1 MRKIAIYKERLAVQL
16 PGRLLIYTL
25 PEQGGEH
32 ASINGSI
39 KPTEKLPLTVEC
51 NLLVLTAQVPG
62 WASA

>member
-1 MRKIAIYKERLAVQL
+1 MQL

>member
-16 PGRLLIYTL
+16 PGRLLIYEL
-25 PEQGGEH
+25 PEQGSEH
-32 ASINGSI
+32 GSI